1 MQKLLIFLTIFV
13 SLPAFCEVYFLGQ
26 SGYGQLNQNAVASN
40 NVYPSGLTYG
50 AGAGI
55 RQNYFEFEGVLQKLD
70 LAGEIDHDGAGN
82 TFKHEQTSI
91 TFALNFYLS
100 KRFYARLGYS
110 INRIDQ
116 SLGEDVSDA
125 SMEGARDAYKMKENT
140 TADGVVYGG
149 GYVVYDSTKLGI
161 FTQFES
167 FSMPTAD
174 ANVWNI
180 SLGFRFYV
188 R

>member
-1 MQKLLIFLTIFV
+1 MLKLLLFLTILI
-13 SLPAFCEVYFLGQ
+13 SMPALSQPYLLGQ
-26 SGYGQLNQNAVASN
+26 VGYGQLNQEALDSN
-40 NVYPSGLTYG
+40 NVNPSGLTYG
-50 AGAGI
+50 IGGGV

-70 LAGEIDHDGAGN
+70 LSGDVDHDGAGN

-100 KRFYARLGYS
+100 KSFYARLGYS

-116 SLGEDVSDA
+116 TLEEAVSAA
-125 SMEGARDAYKMKENT
+125 SMEGAREAYKMKEDTN
-140 TADGVVYGG
+140 ADGVVYGA
-149 GYVVYDSTKLGI
+149 GYVFYDSGKLAL
-161 FTQFES
+161 FSQFES
-167 FSMPTAD
+167 LSMPTAD

-180 SLGFRFYV
+180 SLGFRYHL